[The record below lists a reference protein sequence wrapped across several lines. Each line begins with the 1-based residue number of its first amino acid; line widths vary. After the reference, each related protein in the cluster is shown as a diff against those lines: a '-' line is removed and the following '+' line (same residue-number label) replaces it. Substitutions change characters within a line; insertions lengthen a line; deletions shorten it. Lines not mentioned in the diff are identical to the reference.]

1 MHELSI
7 ASAVAATAER
17 HATGHR
23 VLRVDVRVGHLR
35 QVVVESLRFS
45 FELVTRGTLLE
56 GAVLGVEVVPARFS
70 CGDCGH
76 GWRADVPAF
85 RCPECGGGAAEVVSG
100 EELEV
105 ESIEI
110 ERQEERTCTG

>member
-17 HATGHR
+17 HARGR
-23 VLRVDVRVGHLR
+23 QVVRVDVRVGHLR

-45 FELVTRGTLLE
+45 FEVVVRGTLCE
-56 GAVLGVEVVPARFS
+56 GAQLHVEVVPARLA
-70 CGDCGH
+70 CRDCGH
-76 GWRADVPAF
+76 EWIAEVAAF
-85 RCPECGGGAAEVVSG
+85 RCPQCVAGVVEVRSG

-105 ESIEI
+105 ESIVI
-110 ERQEERTCTG
+110 EEEGEPACTA